1 MDLPIS
7 EELCVA
13 VPAPVAQIEAVSHAI
28 PPRDIALTRA
38 TIVQQSALRPLPSDA
53 ALAYVGPAPTTDR
66 FEVRASAARDP
77 DDPTHGWMSVEA
89 VAPVGKSD
97 IPLRITLLL
106 DVSSSMESVPTRS
119 LPMLQDTI
127 EPKQRTNRLD
137 LAKAIIDELVWRM
150 PPRGEVALVVFEE
163 STARVLLQP
172 TPILQ
177 RDRIREAVARANPGD
192 AKGAR
197 TPLET
202 VYDLAGGSFDPCAD
216 HRVLLIT
223 DDNAYLGGKEKKTH
237 ATVEMWAERGLEL
250 WTLSLGLLGQDSP
263 SLDALTDAGGGVHLY
278 ADSKSEAI
286 EPLVAALRASGA
298 VVRDPSLRVDFGSD
312 VVSWKLVGSDAAP
325 GRGSDTWTLDETLEG
340 GFRETR
346 LYELTL
352 KPPPPPPEPEEAA
365 EPEPVPADAA
375 PEEAVEPPP
384 PPPPWASVTWSA
396 SSPVPGDWS
405 RGDTLNVAGG
415 SLVDAAPYLRAR
427 IYALRV
433 AEATQDPATDWKAI
447 DALGQELVREPGP
460 ARELNAWAH
469 DLAARP

>member
-13 VPAPVAQIEAVSHAI
+13 VPAPVAQIEAASQAI
-28 PPRDIALTRA
+28 PPRDVALTRA
-38 TIVQQSALRPLPSDA
+38 TIVQQSALRPLPDAA
-53 ALAYVGPAPTTDR
+53 ALAYIGPAPTTER

-97 IPLRITLLL
+97 VPLRITLLL

-119 LPMLQDTI
+119 LPMLQDTL
-127 EPKQRTNRLD
+127 EPQHRTNRLD

-163 STARVLLQP
+163 SRGRVLLQP
-172 TPILQ
+172 TPILD
-177 RDRIREAVARANPGD
+177 RDRIREAVARAAPGD
-192 AKGAR
+192 ANGAR

-202 VYDLAGGSFDPCAD
+202 VYDLAGGTFDPCAD

-237 ATVEMWAERGLEL
+237 ATVEAWAERGLEL

-263 SLDALTDAGGGVHLY
+263 SLDALTKAGGGVHLY

-298 VVRDPSLRVDFGSD
+298 VIRDPSLRVDFGAD
-312 VVSWKLVGSDAAP
+312 VVSWKLVGSESAP
-325 GRGSDTWTLDETLEG
+325 AKGSDTWTLGETLEG

-352 KPPPPPPEPEEAA
+352 KPPPPPPPPPTETESAAATEPGT
-365 EPEPVPADAA
+365 EPTET
-375 PEEAVEPPP
+375 EPPP

-396 SSPVPGDWS
+396 GSPVPGDWT
-405 RGDTLNVAGG
+405 RGDTLKVAGG
-415 SLVDAAPYLRAR
+415 ALVDAAPYLRAR

-433 AEATQDPATDWKAI
+433 AEATRDPATDWKAI
-447 DALGQELVREPGP
+447 DALGQELIREPGP
-460 ARELNAWAH
+460 ARELHAWAH
-469 DLAARP
+469 DLASR